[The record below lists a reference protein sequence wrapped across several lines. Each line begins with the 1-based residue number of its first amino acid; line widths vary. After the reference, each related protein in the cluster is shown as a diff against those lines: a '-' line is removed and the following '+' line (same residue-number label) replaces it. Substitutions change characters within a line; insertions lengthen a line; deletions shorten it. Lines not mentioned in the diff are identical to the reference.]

1 MSGQPAHHTG
11 VHFGIF
17 TITFVCIYRCRK
29 QYKGIIQEKV
39 ELAKRKCEVKKQ
51 QAAEMRLHEET
62 RKTRLK
68 EEEEGLRVLKEERL
82 GKEKEQ
88 QLKTVEVEKTRQEG
102 NKQLKQMEMAQ
113 AEQSV
118 KLLADETEVQQESGN
133 ECETQRNSQQKAES
147 LSRTQQQGKVKFDE
161 ENRLH
166 ERLKQLQE
174 QAVQQKENELSQKV
188 SEDTTF
194 APDNS
199 LTDNEVVKKKHKQK
213 LTVTKES
220 EKQLHEQKR
229 LEEKCSKQKQLMQEE
244 YKGSKSENAQVYQN
258 NRKVDSQ
265 QKPMKHAKRK
275 EAEKIEECSNKKE
288 EEKVKQKQRDNKTLP
303 QDVSSPKRNNLTE
316 INDPTVEQYDS
327 TVRVNPGATAAHVRH
342 NVKLQLS
349 MDVTKNSIKHE
360 HNQSTFQ
367 NEVISNTSSKIISQ
381 AQQPSQAKKNTC
393 RESSNVWEKTAEAKR
408 LDWMLHCESW
418 RYVVVL

>member
-1 MSGQPAHHTG
+1 VSGQPAHHTG

-39 ELAKRKCEVKKQ
+39 ELAKRKCDVKKQ

-174 QAVQQKENELSQKV
+174 QAVQQKENELSQEV

-229 LEEKCSKQKQLMQEE
+229 LEEKSSKQKQLMQEE

-258 NRKVDSQ
+258 NRKVDIQ

-275 EAEKIEECSNKKE
+275 EAEKIEECSNKK

-393 RESSNVWEKTAEAKR
+393 RESSNVWKKTAEAKR